1 MDLPG
6 PGADRQVVA
15 RAGRVDPEHRGRRRR
30 HRAAAVAGG
39 INDRPIRFMSARLLF
54 RWGRLGPAAT
64 GMRQAPVPARRRVV
78 TIVVRIPR
86 LDLPRPRLLDLYIMR
101 QFLRVFGLAS
111 IALLGIFYIATLTE
125 FATYLFRGTATT
137 RMVFQHFYFETPRYV
152 TFLIPLSAL
161 ISTLVVFG
169 LLTKNSELI
178 VMRACG
184 VSLYRS
190 AVPIVLLAIGLSA
203 RCTGCRNGWCRTP
216 TAAPKSSDT

>member
-1 MDLPG
+1 
-6 PGADRQVVA
+6 
-15 RAGRVDPEHRGRRRR
+15 
-30 HRAAAVAGG
+30 
-39 INDRPIRFMSARLLF
+39 
-54 RWGRLGPAAT
+54 
-64 GMRQAPVPARRRVV
+64 
-78 TIVVRIPR
+78 
-86 LDLPRPRLLDLYIMR
+86 MR

-111 IALLGIFYIATLTE
+111 VALLGIFYIATLTE

-137 RMVFQHFYFETPRYV
+137 GMVLQHFYFETPRYV

-190 AVPIVLLAIGLSA
+190 AVPVVLLAVALSA
-203 RCTGCRNGWCRTP
+203 AMYGLQEQLVPDSHRKAEAAQTRDAGDAGADLRHAGAQVDRRPRRRHLSLREFRSADRPVQSPDGVRPGPQDLAARVAHLRQGRRTGRSAWRRRRAGAGMAGTGGLDANAFRPAGG
-216 TAAPKSSDT
+216 AAS